1 MMRAAAYARVS
12 SAAQRDAHTIENQL
26 RVLPGYVAAQGWTL
40 AGTYVDDGRSARAGK
55 LDAREG
61 YARLVRDVAAGLV
74 DVVVVVDIDRLTRTD
89 DMRERADILGG
100 FQRAGVQIATPGGG
114 LLDLRTMLGELYV
127 TLHAIFAAEENRKR
141 AERIKAGKLRAI
153 AEGRKPAG
161 PTPYGLR
168 YARATGTWSV
178 DPDRAAI
185 VRDLYARVTAGESCL
200 AIADD
205 LDARSVPAPRGAWTR
220 HAAWRLVRSRHPV
233 GEWRADKR
241 RRLTVAV
248 PALVDEATWQAAQDA
263 LLRHGKRGLR
273 RTRHVY
279 LLEGLARCGACGSPI
294 AIRSATVGRRG
305 GRQ

>member
-161 PTPYGLR
+161 PTPYGLK
-168 YARATGTWSV
+168 Y
-178 DPDRAAI
+178 DRASSSWSIDDAAAAGG
-185 VRDLYARVTAGESCL
+185 REACARVIAGESCWS
-200 AIADD
+200 ISDD
-205 LDARSVPAPRGAWTR
+205 FYVRGIRAPRGPWTR
-220 HAAWRLVRSRHPV
+220 HALWALVR
-233 GEWRADKR
+233 A
-241 RRLTVAV
+241 
-248 PALVDEATWQAAQDA
+248 
-263 LLRHGKRGLR
+263 
-273 RTRHVY
+273 
-279 LLEGLARCGACGSPI
+279 
-294 AIRSATVGRRG
+294 
-305 GRQ
+305 